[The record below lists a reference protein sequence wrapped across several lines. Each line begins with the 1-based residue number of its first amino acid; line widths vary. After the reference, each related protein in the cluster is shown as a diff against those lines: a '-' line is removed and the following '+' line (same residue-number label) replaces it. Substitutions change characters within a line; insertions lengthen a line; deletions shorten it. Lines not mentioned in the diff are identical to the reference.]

1 MTSLKITDQVSAD
14 PGSLDLSSPT
24 YCSFADRTAFLTGGQ
39 HNPVPDHPH
48 KVTICLD
55 TFLAEKAG
63 TQGTL
68 SD

>member
-1 MTSLKITDQVSAD
+1 MRSLKVTDQVSSD

-24 YCSFADRTAFLTGGQ
+24 YCSFADHTAFLTGGQ
-39 HNPVPDHPH
+39 RTPVADHPH
-48 KVTICLD
+48 KVPICLD